1 LISLRWFHGHSTK
14 LPNISKQ
21 RWFTDQNPSRLNR
34 LGQSWKT
41 WKVSITSTMGELWFQ
56 IRSGKV
62 SFLRTDFTA
71 QEINSGAI
79 RVHPDFHQLESFALD
94 RRVLLQLDKWPIIN
108 GTKGWGDFP
117 LSESVDGED
126 DLEASGEGDLG
137 WHQFEAFLGEPG
149 WLSGFSEGD
158 LVGVRVGIEVDE
170 WIGAVPES
178 AVDESMRAYLTGLF
192 AEAAEETFEQRGLT
206 QLVELSELLY
216 IDLAERLVDFLDS
229 ESVVLAPLTE
239 LLEQVGASFGNGYVV
254 HRDFDWVEWE
264 RSRINRITD
273 PQIRSKVDNLEKFR
287 FLTEQAALI
296 LTDGPEVL
304 KLDDTA
310 KCRDYLKNPEVRRL
324 MIETSVAQATN
335 VEQNFD
341 TDEQPDSAGG
351 SGRSLIVDRPRMFD
365 PLLALLCVN
374 ATRRDQAHLAL
385 LRVRLARAFDPQSIN
400 PSTATFITA
409 QHDQARAADS
419 RNIDVYDDMAWE
431 AFRRNDLD
439 GARRHFR
446 NWGANGGVDQK
457 KVDKGEEL
465 GIQVWLRFNLIGAIG
480 AASVARSN
488 SVGRNDPC
496 HCGSGRKYKQCCI
509 NKPAIAGGA
518 EVGLRA
524 PMLHAALCWF
534 VGRTESEAVAELA
547 NLLSP
552 LRFSFDAFIAAFD
565 AIGQRSE
572 IVEAFKSELLPA
584 FLGSAEMDLLD
595 LWTTIRPGLWE
606 VVARS
611 KGLSLTV
618 KDVRTGRE
626 HRVKSDSMSQTL
638 NVGQYVLTRPV
649 PNQVNAGGSIPGD
662 AEWKIYSGCVEIPLQ
677 DREPLLA
684 MLDEHHSAE
693 EMYRWVC
700 EGNPETPAPVLHNTD
715 GEELQIC
722 QRRWIVPSNEM
733 LLDFLTSFT
742 DRFIGREDS
751 ASSDAAN
758 PAEKRVDLTR
768 LELVERSE
776 PGEDPQCLS
785 VIDARPFNSLVV
797 GNLRISAGEL
807 ELETNSS
814 ERFDVL
820 SKWVT
825 EQVGL
830 GEPTVTRKQTF
841 ADQSYLNSLGGEI
854 GSKRAEDG
862 QGHDL
867 FNEDTGNQEEP
878 ELDEATKVALRTQ
891 LENRWLSDSVPA
903 LGGLTPR
910 QAAND
915 PTRIDDL
922 RRLLDSFERN
932 PARGWFTYDV
942 GRLRRELKL

>member
-1 LISLRWFHGHSTK
+1 VALIPLRPTFEEISSAIFDFTTLVPRSLHEITEHLKATLVHGSKSFTIESIGSIVEDLEGFHHLDDGRIVVS
-14 LPNISKQ
+14 NSI
-21 RWFTDQNPSRLNR
+21 WEGVVFTHRL
-34 LGQSWKT
+34 
-41 WKVSITSTMGELWFQ
+41 
-56 IRSGKV
+56 
-62 SFLRTDFTA
+62 TA

-565 AIGQRSE
+565 
-572 IVEAFKSELLPA
+572 
-584 FLGSAEMDLLD
+584 EMDLLD